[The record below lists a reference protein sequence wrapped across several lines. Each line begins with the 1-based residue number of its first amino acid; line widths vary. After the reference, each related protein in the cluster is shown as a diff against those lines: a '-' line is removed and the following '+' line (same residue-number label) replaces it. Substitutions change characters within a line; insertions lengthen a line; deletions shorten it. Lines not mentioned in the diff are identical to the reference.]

1 METERR
7 TAIQSICLAML
18 EMLLIPDFL
27 GNSRRGT
34 CSVGRDQVVPSAW
47 LSSPSQADRASGKRA
62 SWPGPPTLP
71 GVWGLGQK
79 GPVLSFSLSAGA
91 GR

>member
-7 TAIQSICLAML
+7 TTLQSICLAML

-27 GNSRRGT
+27 GNSRRRT
-34 CSVGRDQVVPSAW
+34 CSMGRNQVVPSAW
-47 LSSPSQADRASGKRA
+47 LSSPSQGLREKEHHGLAPNSAWRE
-62 SWPGPPTLP
+62 
-71 GVWGLGQK
+71 WGSGQK
-79 GPVLSFSLSAGA
+79 GPVLSFSLSLSAGA

>member
-7 TAIQSICLAML
+7 TTLQSICLAML

-27 GNSRRGT
+27 GNSRRRT
-34 CSVGRDQVVPSAW
+34 CSMGRNQVVPSAW
-47 LSSPSQADRASGKRA
+47 LSSPSQGLREKSIMA
-62 SWPGPPTLP
+62 WPPTLP
-71 GVWGLGQK
+71 GGSGAQGRKGQCCHS
-79 GPVLSFSLSAGA
+79 LSLSAGA